1 MVSATIAYYKEI
13 QGLVYIFINH
23 LTKAIM
29 KQLICIQGDEGVRN
43 GQLGLPRPSMQIR
56 PGVFHGPKILR
67 ESNHTL

>member
-1 MVSATIAYYKEI
+1 
-13 QGLVYIFINH
+13 
-23 LTKAIM
+23 M